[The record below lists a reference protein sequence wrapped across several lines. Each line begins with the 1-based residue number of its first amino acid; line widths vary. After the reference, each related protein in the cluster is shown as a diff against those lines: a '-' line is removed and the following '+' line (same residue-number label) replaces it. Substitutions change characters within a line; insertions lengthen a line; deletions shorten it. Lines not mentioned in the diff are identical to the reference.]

1 MLFQWL
7 RLRKVAAPQIMQTLS
22 FQHTSGLAY
31 ILPTASVL
39 TFTLW
44 SVGVQVTSTI
54 LSHTCYR
61 EEKTSTFWHKIL
73 LHTKTFTLKCR
84 TEDPYL
90 KTGYKLRTKKSSL
103 KSLKFS
109 ENISPQEKSKTFSCR
124 ITLLSQRHFWTQ
136 NTPNLKKKEKRIPLR
151 NRSNWN
157 TSANQCI

>member
-7 RLRKVAAPQIMQTLS
+7 RLRKVAAPQIMQTLVS
-22 FQHTSGLAY
+22 TYLRPGLHPAHCFCIDLHVVECRRTSHFY
-31 ILPTASVL
+31 NTV
-39 TFTLW
+39 
-44 SVGVQVTSTI
+44 
-54 LSHTCYR
+54 SHLLQR
-61 EEKTSTFWHKIL
+61 RKTSTFWHKIL